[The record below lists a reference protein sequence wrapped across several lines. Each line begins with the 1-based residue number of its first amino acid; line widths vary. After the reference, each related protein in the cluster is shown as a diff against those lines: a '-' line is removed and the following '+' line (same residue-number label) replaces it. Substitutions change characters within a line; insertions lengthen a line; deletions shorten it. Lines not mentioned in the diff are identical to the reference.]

1 MKYNNILKK
10 LLYLKNILH
19 LCNLGD
25 LLAAPF
31 FLLLIIYF
39 YNIQQRTFFEDIL
52 FLFSIIGFIV
62 DAISSCCFIMIYFG
76 KK

>member
-1 MKYNNILKK
+1 MKYNNIFKK
-10 LLYLKNILH
+10 LLY

-39 YNIQQRTFFEDIL
+39 YNIQQRTFFEDKTRKR
-52 FLFSIIGFIV
+52 S
-62 DAISSCCFIMIYFG
+62 
-76 KK
+76 